1 MSFPTGAPDI
11 IPTPSPRT
19 RPPEAPTLFP
29 CSGASLAP
37 QCPDAADRYT
47 GSRIRTQLPHHPPHL
62 HPRPGSTSRRLL
74 PSRRRD
80 ALRSRRHA
88 RPKAA
93 SGSRGV
99 CACAPRE
106 LRPAACSQI
115 PCFGRLCPSHTS
127 ENDLLTKSKHE
138 TGTKAKAI
146 AN

>member
-37 QCPDAADRYT
+37 QCPDAADRYA
-47 GSRIRTQLPHHPPHL
+47 GCRIRTQLPHHLPHL

-106 LRPAACSQI
+106 LIKADTIKAYASVQ
-115 PCFGRLCPSHTS
+115 
-127 ENDLLTKSKHE
+127 EVLLGGWFWSKFIVGNFTKQFY
-138 TGTKAKAI
+138 
-146 AN
+146 